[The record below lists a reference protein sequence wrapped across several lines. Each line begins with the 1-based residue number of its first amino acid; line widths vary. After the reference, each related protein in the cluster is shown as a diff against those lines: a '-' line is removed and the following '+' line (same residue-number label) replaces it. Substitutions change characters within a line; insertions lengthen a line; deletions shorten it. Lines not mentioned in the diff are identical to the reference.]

1 MPIPLGRRE
10 VVKSGATHV
19 PCPLRVAAN
28 ASPGAPAVVGA
39 GGTLTYGALDGRV
52 ESAARRIEA
61 LGLGRGARVALYL
74 PKDERYLVLLLALI
88 RAGCVASPLSTRLPP
103 RGVEPLLRRAACG
116 ALISSDEEL
125 LEATG
130 ADVRK
135 LTPQAMLED
144 EPAEG
149 SWQPSA
155 PPYLALDLPATII
168 FTSGSTG
175 ARKAALHTLGNHYYS
190 ALGSNA
196 NIPLAPGDR
205 WLHSLPLYHVGGL
218 AILFRCLLAGAT
230 VALPEPGATLGGAI
244 AGSTHVSLV
253 STQLLRLLREEELDP
268 AGLRA
273 ILLGGSSIPP
283 PLIDEALV
291 RGLPIHTSYGLTEM
305 ASQVTA
311 TPPGASQ
318 EELHTSGRPLPH
330 RELSICEDGEILVR
344 GETLFMGYVESGSP
358 DPALDADGWFHTGDL
373 GELGADGYL
382 RVRGR
387 KDNLFVS
394 GGENIQP
401 EEIEEALCRLEG
413 VEDAVVVPIPD
424 AEFGF
429 RPVAFVRGGRLT
441 DLSRSLEPVL
451 PRFKIPVAF
460 HRWPEGVEGMK
471 VDRAF
476 FSDRAR
482 RLHRDRRNLA

>member
-1 MPIPLGRRE
+1 MDEDGGMR
-10 VVKSGATHV
+10 V
-19 PCPLRVAAN
+19 PCPLRAAAS

-61 LGLGRGARVALYL
+61 LGLGARVALYL

-88 RAGCVASPLSTRLPP
+88 RAGCVACPLSTRLPE
-103 RGVEPLLRRAACG
+103 RGVAPLLRTAACG
-116 ALISSDEEL
+116 ALISTDEEL
-125 LEATG
+125 LEATA

-135 LTPQAMLED
+135 LTPQTLLAED
-144 EPAEG
+144 PARG

-155 PPYLALDLPATII
+155 PLYLALDLPATII

-175 ARKAALHTLGNHYYS
+175 APKAALHTLGNHYYS

-230 VALPEPGATLGGAI
+230 VALPEPGAPLGRDI
-244 AGSTHVSLV
+244 AGATHVSLV
-253 STQLLRLLREEELDP
+253 STQLLRLLREEDLDP

-273 ILLGGSSIPP
+273 ILLGGSSIPTS
-283 PLIDEALV
+283 LIDEALA
-291 RGLPIHTSYGLTEM
+291 RGLPVHTSYGLTEM

-318 EELHTSGRPLPH
+318 KELHTSGRPLPH
-330 RELSICEDGEILVR
+330 REISISEDGEILVR
-344 GETLFMGYVESGSP
+344 GETLFMGYMRNGTA
-358 DPALDADGWFHTGDL
+358 DPALDADSWFHTGDL
-373 GELGADGYL
+373 GELDADGYL

-424 AEFGF
+424 AEFDF
-429 RPVAFVRGGRLT
+429 RPVAFVRGGRPENLG
-441 DLSRSLEPVL
+441 RALEQVL

-460 HRWPEGVEGMK
+460 HRWPGGTEGMK

-476 FSDRAR
+476 FSERAR
-482 RLHRDRRNLA
+482 RLHRDKEDPA